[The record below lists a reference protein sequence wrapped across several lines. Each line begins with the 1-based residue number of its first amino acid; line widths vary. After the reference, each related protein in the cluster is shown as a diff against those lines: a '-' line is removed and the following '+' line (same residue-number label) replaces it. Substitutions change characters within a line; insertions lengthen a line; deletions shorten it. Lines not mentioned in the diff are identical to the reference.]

1 VLYLT
6 SEERHTTEL
15 DAGTPGICRLGLS
28 LLGAHY
34 EQKRTGAQAQAE
46 YKAKLARCE
55 AGHNQCRYRDVEND
69 PADTGQKLFYRPF
82 SVADLF
88 AADRANLLIF
98 GKQAVA
104 FEAALQV
111 YPPPLLS
118 TDDRRTNTER
128 NSKKY
133 TPDDSRGTPR
143 HVAHG
148 TSSALGAGAGTSWSY
163 LVQDHDS

>member
-1 VLYLT
+1 M
-6 SEERHTTEL
+6 
-15 DAGTPGICRLGLS
+15 
-28 LLGAHY
+28 
-34 EQKRTGAQAQAE
+34 
-46 YKAKLARCE
+46 
-55 AGHNQCRYRDVEND
+55 RYRDVEND
-69 PADTGQKLFYRPF
+69 PANPGQKVFCRPF

-133 TPDDSRGTPR
+133 TPRRILDSSLASLGTPR

-148 TSSALGAGAGTSWSY
+148 TSSALAARVGTSWSHP
-163 LVQDHDS
+163 VQDHDS